1 MRRSLAV
8 GLPALLW
15 ATLLPAQQSV
25 ASDPP
30 PAAQSAADAA
40 QPAPTLPVPE
50 IGPEP
55 TEAVDESGLLDR
67 HEGFDARAADAP
79 VMVGGPS
86 SLILLGRD
94 IAPGQRRTLQWSA
107 GQTFVGTPLQTPV
120 VVIRGSLPGPTLC
133 LTAGIHGDELNG
145 IEVVRRV
152 LGRTKPDELAGT
164 LIGVPIVNPAGFSR
178 GSRYLPDRRD
188 LNRFFPGRPSGSSA
202 SRIAHSFFNEV
213 VRHCDALVDFHT
225 GSFERTNLPQVRG
238 DLRLPSVLEM
248 TRGFGATSVL
258 HSPGSRGML
267 RRAATDAGIPAVTFE
282 LGAPIRLQPE
292 EIEHGV
298 HAMETLL
305 YKLGIARRARLWRE
319 PQPVFYD
326 SKWVRVSTG
335 GFFFSSVNLGE
346 AIRAGQRLG
355 RVVDPVSDF
364 STEIVSPVRGRVLG
378 MALNQ
383 VVMPG
388 FAAFNLGVE
397 TSEVQAV
404 IDAKVRDPAAEELAD
419 LERVD
424 ESDAEEE
431 PVAPE
436 DNGPPE
442 DDAPPEE
449 DDRNGE

>member
-1 MRRSLAV
+1 MPLSDRCRSAWTALLLA
-8 GLPALLW
+8 PALLLAQTSTDAPDLPTANGEVD
-15 ATLLPAQQSV
+15 ATAATEASSTQS
-25 ASDPP
+25 P
-30 PAAQSAADAA
+30 ADAA
-40 QPAPTLPVPE
+40 
-50 IGPEP
+50 
-55 TEAVDESGLLDR
+55 LLDR
-67 HEGFDARAADAP
+67 NEGHDAAAAP
-79 VMVGGPS
+79 AMVGGPS
-86 SLILLGRD
+86 SLIVLGAD
-94 IAPGQRRTLQWSA
+94 IAPGQIRTLKWSA
-107 GQTFVGTPLQTPV
+107 GQTFVGTALETPV
-120 VVIRGSLPGPTLC
+120 VVVRGALPGPTLC

-145 IEVVRRV
+145 IETVRRV
-152 LGRTKPDELAGT
+152 LARTQPAELSGT
-164 LIGVPIVNPAGFSR
+164 LIGVPIVNLAGFSR

-188 LNRFFPGRPSGSSA
+188 LNRFFPGRPNGSSA
-202 SRIAHSFFNEV
+202 SRIAHSFFNGV
-213 VRHCDALVDFHT
+213 IRHCDALVDFHT

-238 DLRLPSVLEM
+238 DLRLPAVLQM

-305 YKLGIARRARLWRE
+305 YTLGIARRARLWRE

-326 SKWVRVSTG
+326 AKWVRATTG
-335 GFFFSSVNLGE
+335 GFFFSNVKLGE
-346 AIRAGQRLG
+346 SVRAGQRLG

-364 STEIVSPVRGRVLG
+364 STEINAPVRGRVLG

-404 IDAKVRDPAAEELAD
+404 LDAKVRDPAAEELID

-424 ESDAEEE
+424 EAEGESEEAPPAKSTPSVPEEE
-431 PVAPE
+431 
-436 DNGPPE
+436 
-442 DDAPPEE
+442 EE
-449 DDRNGE
+449 RDGE

>member
-1 MRRSLAV
+1 MGVSCGRWPSWACAFGLLAAV
-8 GLPALLW
+8 PGWTQEAVEPEA
-15 ATLLPAQQSV
+15 ASV
-25 ASDPP
+25 A
-30 PAAQSAADAA
+30 A
-40 QPAPTLPVPE
+40 PAPSLPVPE
-50 IGPEP
+50 LDPTQEP
-55 TEAVDESGLLDR
+55 DEASLLDD
-67 HEGFDARAADAP
+67 HEGYDARSDSGPA
-79 VMVGGPS
+79 MIGGPDN
-86 SLILLGRD
+86 LILLGRD
-94 IAPGQRRTLQWSA
+94 IGPGETRTLQWSA
-107 GQTFVGTPLQTPV
+107 GQSFVGSSLQTPV
-120 VVIRGSLPGPTLC
+120 MVIRGLLPGPTLC

-152 LGRTKPDELAGT
+152 LARTKSDELAGT
-164 LIGVPIVNPAGFSR
+164 LIGVPIVNLAGFSR

-188 LNRFFPGRPSGSSA
+188 LNRFFPGRTTGSSA
-202 SRIAHSFFNEV
+202 SRIAYSFFNQI

-258 HSPGSRGML
+258 HSPGSHGML

-326 SKWVRVSTG
+326 AKWVRVSTG

-346 AIRAGQRLG
+346 PVRAGQRLG
-355 RVVDPVSDF
+355 RVVDPFSEF
-364 STEIVSPVRGRVLG
+364 STEIISPVRGRVLG

-404 IDAKVRDPAAEELAD
+404 LDAKVRKPTAEEMID

-424 ESDAEEE
+424 EADPEQDELDPENSAET
-431 PVAPE
+431 A
-436 DNGPPE
+436 
-442 DDAPPEE
+442 DD
-449 DDRNGE
+449 D

>member
-1 MRRSLAV
+1 MAVRSLWLRLLLA
-8 GLPALLW
+8 PALVVGSGAL
-15 ATLLPAQQSV
+15 ADEVPLAAGVEPASV
-25 ASDPP
+25 
-30 PAAQSAADAA
+30 Q
-40 QPAPTLPVPE
+40 PVPALDPDQ
-50 IGPEP
+50 GP
-55 TEAVDESGLLDR
+55 AESGLLDE
-67 HEGFDARAADAP
+67 HEGYDAKTDSGPA
-79 VMVGGPS
+79 MVGSPEG
-86 SLILLGRD
+86 LIILGRD
-94 IAPGQRRTLQWSA
+94 IGRGERRTLQWSA
-107 GQTFVGTPLQTPV
+107 GQTFVGTSLQTPV
-120 VVIRGSLPGPTLC
+120 VVIRGTLPGPTLC
-133 LTAGIHGDELNG
+133 LTAGTHGDELNG

-152 LGRTKPDELAGT
+152 LARTEPNELAGT
-164 LIGVPIVNPAGFSR
+164 LIGVPIVNLAGFSR

-213 VRHCDALVDFHT
+213 IRHCDALVDFHT

-267 RRAATDAGIPAVTFE
+267 RRAATDAGIPAVTVE

-326 SKWVRVSTG
+326 AKWVRVTTG
-335 GFFFSSVNLGE
+335 GFFFSSVNLGDS
-346 AIRAGQRLG
+346 IRAGQRLG
-355 RVVDPVSDF
+355 RVVDPFSEF
-364 STEIVSPVRGRVLG
+364 STEVISPVRGRVLG

-404 IDAKVRDPAAEELAD
+404 LDAKVRNQSGEETID

-424 ESDAEEE
+424 ESEPEQDALDLEGS
-431 PVAPE
+431 PE
-436 DNGPPE
+436 DSGPPS
-442 DDAPPEE
+442 DEE
-449 DDRNGE
+449 RDGE

>member
-1 MRRSLAV
+1 MPDPAAV
-8 GLPALLW
+8 AVDSGEVRWSPLCALLFG
-15 ATLLPAQQSV
+15 LVLG
-25 ASDPP
+25 
-30 PAAQSAADAA
+30 SAAGA
-40 QPAPTLPVPE
+40 QTLPVSTE
-50 IGPEP
+50 VD
-55 TEAVDESGLLDR
+55 TEAPSQIPVQSETEAALLDS
-67 HEGFDARAADAP
+67 HEGLDTPPAP
-79 VMVGGPS
+79 AMIGGPS
-86 SLILLGRD
+86 SLIVLGHD
-94 IAPGQRRTLQWSA
+94 IAPGRIRTLKWAA
-107 GQTFVGTPLQTPV
+107 GQTFVGTALETPV
-120 VVIRGSLPGPTLC
+120 VVVRGALPGPTLC

-152 LGRTKPDELAGT
+152 LARTQPAELSGT
-164 LIGVPIVNPAGFSR
+164 LIGVPIVNLAGFSR

-188 LNRFFPGRPSGSSA
+188 LNRFFPGRPNGSSA
-202 SRIAHSFFNEV
+202 SRIAHSFFNGV
-213 VRHCDALVDFHT
+213 IQHCDALVDFHT

-238 DLRLPSVLEM
+238 DLRIAAVLEM

-267 RRAATDAGIPAVTFE
+267 RRAATEAGIPAVTFE
-282 LGAPIRLQPE
+282 LGAPVRLQPE

-326 SKWVRVSTG
+326 AKWVRVTTG
-335 GFFFSSVNLGE
+335 GFFFSNVKLGE
-346 AIRAGQRLG
+346 SIRAGQRVG

-388 FAAFNLGVE
+388 FAAFNIGVE

-404 IDAKVRDPAAEELAD
+404 LDAKIRDPAAEELSD

-424 ESDAEEE
+424 EAEGEGEE
-431 PVAPE
+431 SPPTTPAT
-436 DNGPPE
+436 PPE
-442 DDAPPEE
+442 DEE
-449 DDRNGE
+449 DRDGE

>member
-1 MRRSLAV
+1 M
-8 GLPALLW
+8 
-15 ATLLPAQQSV
+15 
-25 ASDPP
+25 
-30 PAAQSAADAA
+30 
-40 QPAPTLPVPE
+40 
-50 IGPEP
+50 
-55 TEAVDESGLLDR
+55 
-67 HEGFDARAADAP
+67 
-79 VMVGGPS
+79 
-86 SLILLGRD
+86 
-94 IAPGQRRTLQWSA
+94 
-107 GQTFVGTPLQTPV
+107 
-120 VVIRGSLPGPTLC
+120 C

-152 LGRTKPDELAGT
+152 LGRTQADELAGT
-164 LIGVPIVNPAGFSR
+164 LIGVPIVNLAGVSR

-202 SRIAHSFFNEV
+202 SRIVYSFFTEII
-213 VRHCDALVDFHT
+213 RHCDALVDFHT

-267 RRAATDAGIPAVTFE
+267 RRAATHAGIPAVTFE

-298 HAMETLL
+298 RAMETLL

-326 SKWVRVSTG
+326 AKWVRVATG

-346 AIRAGQRLG
+346 PVRAGQRLG
-355 RVVDPVSDF
+355 RVVDPVSEF

-404 IDAKVRDPAAEELAD
+404 LGAQGRGPAAEELTD
-419 LERVD
+419 LERGGEAD
-424 ESDAEEE
+424 GGEA
-431 PVAPE
+431 PGAPE

-442 DDAPPEE
+442 DEAPEE
-449 DDRNGE
+449 EGRNGE